1 MSDYTIP
8 GYEVLGDVDIST
20 RDYDSEGVVL
30 LLWDKETGLGILW
43 ATGCTC
49 CGDMYDGL
57 VPGNA
62 RIVEDL
68 EATAREL
75 HEAVVN
81 SDEPDVPRLRA
92 MLILAIERSG
102 YSKTMPE
109 LG

>member
-30 LLWDKETGLGILW
+30 LLWNDTVGLAMLW
-43 ATGCTC
+43 STGCTC

-57 VPGNA
+57 RDAPTLVT
-62 RIVEDL
+62 DL

-92 MLILAIERSG
+92 MLIKAIERSG
-102 YSKTMPE
+102 YAAPLPE